1 MECFRDIAQVM
12 CGPSVYFIEQLALKM
27 CDTILAEYP
36 PIKKVQVSIRKEE
49 RCPQSFTSDGESSSN
64 EDHHLEDY
72 LLANV
77 EAVRNSPSPPK
88 RRPRRIIRE
97 CI

>member
-1 MECFRDIAQVM
+1 MR
-12 CGPSVYFIEQLALKM
+12 GPSVHFIEQLAEQM

-49 RCPQSFTSDGESSSN
+49 RCPQSFTSIGESSSN
-64 EDHHLEDY
+64 EDHHLEDS

-77 EAVRNSPSPPK
+77 EAVRNSPRPPE
-88 RRPRRIIRE
+88 RRPRRTIRE